1 MVQMKQVRRVV
12 VLMAAL
18 AVALGA
24 LAGVAVAKPA
34 SKPPKKGPSKAKS
47 TQGGEL
53 DAHFGVGGK
62 VTVAFPAESAG
73 SAGPKYTLPF
83 EFTPGHLEMAS
94 APGGKVVVAGAT
106 KVVRFLANGKPDP
119 TFGTGGV
126 ISVPSPPGARFVLA
140 GVAVDSQG
148 RVVLAGLSR
157 PLPSNSTP
165 DPVLSKATIMR
176 FNADGSLDQSFGSGG
191 MVVTDFGFGPP
202 KAAGG
207 PYIGASVG
215 LRDVAIDADNR
226 PVVTGAYV
234 TELEGEREHVKSAGF
249 VARLTES
256 GALDTSFGEGGIRK
270 IETFAGFSQLL
281 ARPTGWL
288 ALGQPSSGPHN
299 VITGL
304 DENGNLDSSFGSFG
318 FRTLAAYGEPAV
330 TVAPSGKILLLG
342 RPENSHYYKT
352 ETQRNKKTKKKERVK
367 VRVNVKIQNVRRLLP
382 SGASDPS
389 FGRTGAVNYVDPKVG
404 SFSALTVDN
413 KERIYLAGRVGR
425 RVSKQANNP
434 LQRTQFL
441 LERTLADGRFDN
453 SFGKEGAVA
462 TGFGG
467 PSNAFAT
474 QVSLVANGKIL
485 VGGGITSPEL
495 ETGGGFALARY
506 LPGK

>member
-1 MVQMKQVRRVV
+1 MKQARRVFL
-12 VLMAAL
+12 LMAAL
-18 AVALGA
+18 MVALGA
-24 LAGVAVAKPA
+24 LAGVAAAKPA
-34 SKPPKKGPSKAKS
+34 SKSPKSKGSTKAKT

-53 DAHFGVGGK
+53 DTSFGLGGK
-62 VTVAFPAESAG
+62 VTVAFPAENAG

-94 APGGKVVVAGAT
+94 APGGKTVIAGAT
-106 KVVRFLANGKPDP
+106 KVVRYLANGKPDP
-119 TFGTGGV
+119 TFGTGGT
-126 ISVPSPPGARFVLA
+126 ISVPRPPGAAFVLA

-148 RVVLAGLSR
+148 RIVLAGLSR

-165 DPVLSKATIMR
+165 DPLLSKATVMR
-176 FNADGSLDQSFGSGG
+176 FNADGSLDQTFGSGG
-191 MVVTDFGFGPP
+191 MVVSDFGFSAP

-207 PYIGASVG
+207 PNIGASVG
-215 LRDVAIDADNR
+215 LRDVTIDSANR
-226 PVVTGAYV
+226 PVLTGAYV
-234 TELEGEREHVKSAGF
+234 TQLEGEREHVQSEGF

-256 GALDTSFGEGGIRK
+256 GALDPSFGEGGIRK
-270 IETFAGFSQLL
+270 IATFAGFSQILTKPV
-281 ARPTGWL
+281 AGWL
-288 ALGQPSSGPHN
+288 VLGQPSTGPHN
-299 VITGL
+299 VLTGF
-304 DENGNLDSSFGSFG
+304 DENGNLDTSFGSFG
-318 FRTLAAYGEPAV
+318 FRTLANYGEPAV
-330 TVAPSGKILLLG
+330 AIAPSGKILVLG

-367 VRVNVKIQNVRRLLP
+367 VRINVKIQNVRRLLAT
-382 SGASDPS
+382 GASDPS

-425 RVSKQANNP
+425 RVAKEANNP
-434 LQRTQFL
+434 LNRTQFL
-441 LERTLADGRFDN
+441 LERTLPEGRIDN

-467 PSNAFAT
+467 PSDAFAT
-474 QVSLVANGKIL
+474 QVSLVAKGKIL

-495 ETGGGFALARY
+495 ETGGGFALVRY